1 MEIATFKKID
11 NANMSGV
18 TATAVQGNI
27 ETDTG
32 TVAVVK
38 DSKNLTI
45 SGGNF
50 TAVGGSIRRPDGLQT
65 TKQYD
70 KGRDRQSRAA
80 SRKGGNVNRYGSNT
94 PYPMRNDGK
103 ISSRGSVR
111 MIDVE
116 SQNIVEGFSPA
127 HSIGRKNHRWGLKK
141 VSISK
146 EALPAPKVLEADRS
160 TPPTQDLVELGGGE
174 STLSIAD

>member
-103 ISSRGSVR
+103 ISSRGS
-111 MIDVE
+111 
-116 SQNIVEGFSPA
+116 A